1 MLPEL
6 AVTGPAVVIGI
17 RVVAP
22 ILILRWPLTGV
33 IVAILVDILDV
44 VIVAAM
50 QSGTYDNYTSLDK
63 ILDTYA
69 LGYAVAV
76 SLHWKNK
83 LAKHTSIV
91 LFVIRLTGVLVL
103 FLTGYRWV
111 LFAFPNIF
119 ELFFVYHLLTLRGL
133 RTAEVDGMRK
143 LAVVLILLALPKMVQ
158 EYELHVGGFLPVP
171 YILRAAVATVFCC
184 LPAII
189 ASITYIAMHRREV
202 KNGRI
207 DDAQH
212 AAVSAKSWGLVTVA
226 MGAGLT
232 IFWIG
237 LAGLNLTV
245 SYGQVFS
252 A

>member
-1 MLPEL
+1 M
-6 AVTGPAVVIGI
+6 
-17 RVVAP
+17 
-22 ILILRWPLTGV
+22 
-33 IVAILVDILDV
+33 
-44 VIVAAM
+44 
-50 QSGTYDNYTSLDK
+50 
-63 ILDTYA
+63 
-69 LGYAVAV
+69 
-76 SLHWKNK
+76 
-83 LAKHTSIV
+83 
-91 LFVIRLTGVLVL
+91 
-103 FLTGYRWV
+103 
-111 LFAFPNIF
+111 
-119 ELFFVYHLLTLRGL
+119 
-133 RTAEVDGMRK
+133 
-143 LAVVLILLALPKMVQ
+143 
-158 EYELHVGGFLPVP
+158 P